1 MAFPVSVIIPALNE
15 EDWIAGAVESAVA
28 AEAAEVIVADGGS
41 VDRTARMAKAAG
53 ARILLGDPMRARRLN
68 HAAESASHRSLIFLH
83 ADTRLPRDGVGAV
96 EAALNEGTIFGGFR
110 LRFAERERKLRV
122 VERMINMRSTL
133 THCPWGD
140 QAQFIRRDIFRQLGG
155 FREIP
160 MMEDYDL
167 ALRLRRSKRSRVL
180 PLTVVTSGRRFL
192 QKGVLRATAINW
204 RTIAR
209 YHLGADVEE
218 LARRYRG

>member
-1 MAFPVSVIIPALNE
+1 MPVPVSVIIPSLNE
-15 EDWIAGAVESAVA
+15 EEWIAGAVESAVA
-28 AEAAEVIVADGGS
+28 ADAAEVIVADGGS
-41 VDRTARMAKAAG
+41 VDRTTRLAKAAG

-83 ADTRLPRDGVGAV
+83 ADTRLPRDGVAEV
-96 EAALNEGTIFGGFR
+96 ENALNEGTIFGGFR
-110 LRFAERERKLRV
+110 LRFAERVRKLRV
-122 VERMINMRSTL
+122 VERMINLRSTL

-160 MMEDYDL
+160 IMEDYDL
-167 ALRLRRSKRSRVL
+167 ALRLRRSKRSRLL

-192 QKGVLRATAINW
+192 QKGVFRTATINW
-204 RTIAR
+204 KTIAR

-218 LARRYRG
+218 LARRYRS

>member
-1 MAFPVSVIIPALNE
+1 MHV
-15 EDWIAGAVESAVA
+15 GT
-28 AEAAEVIVADGGS
+28 AE
-41 VDRTARMAKAAG
+41 
-53 ARILLGDPMRARRLN
+53 LLGDPMRARRLN

-83 ADTRLPRDGVGAV
+83 ADTRLPRDAV
-96 EAALNEGTIFGGFR
+96 AEVENALNEGTIFGGFR
-110 LRFAERERKLRV
+110 LRFAERAGKLRV
-122 VERMINMRSTL
+122 VERMINARSTL

-160 MMEDYDL
+160 IMEDYDL

-192 QKGVLRATAINW
+192 QKGVFRTAAINW

-209 YHLGADVEE
+209 YHLGTDVEE
-218 LARRYRG
+218 LARRYRS